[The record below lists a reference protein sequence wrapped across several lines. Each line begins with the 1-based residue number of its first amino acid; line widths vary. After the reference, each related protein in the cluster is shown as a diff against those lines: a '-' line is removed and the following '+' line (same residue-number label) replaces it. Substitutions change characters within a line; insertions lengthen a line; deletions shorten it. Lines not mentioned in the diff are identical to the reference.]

1 MVWSYFL
8 AHSLFTRLPAASGPP
23 NPAPKTLCS
32 SPAKEAKE
40 RASLSFPFE
49 CVWMK
54 PKQQGP
60 TSSWVTSMLPACRG
74 SIPTTGSSTQ
84 VDVGWLDW
92 WVGFGS
98 HRLRR
103 RRRHPHYFCC
113 NLLWV
118 GSQLLNGENLG
129 GDGML
134 SCQGDH
140 SSPCLVLRQ

>member
-1 MVWSYFL
+1 MLWSYFL

-60 TSSWVTSMLPACRG
+60 TSSWVTSMPWQHSHHGFQHTSGCWMAGL
-74 SIPTTGSSTQ
+74 
-84 VDVGWLDW
+84 VGWLW
-92 WVGFGS
+92 KPPSKKKKKTSTLLLLQLVVGWLSAPQWREPG
-98 HRLRR
+98 RR
-103 RRRHPHYFCC
+103 RNAQLPRRPQQS
-113 NLLWV
+113 L
-118 GSQLLNGENLG
+118 
-129 GDGML
+129 
-134 SCQGDH
+134 
-140 SSPCLVLRQ
+140 PCATAVAP